1 MKLSLYIERKRGLG
15 REQMTGTDYPQALES
30 VWRKAKMNHFLP
42 KSFPFYFVML
52 YQLQSLVMS
61 EVRIIMND

>member
-1 MKLSLYIERKRGLG
+1 
-15 REQMTGTDYPQALES
+15 MTGTDYPQALES